1 MPGSGTGVQA
11 GIVVVVAA
19 GNYGR
24 DNSNNNNGYGTIT
37 APGNHPLVITVGA
50 MKTMGTQSRADDLIA
65 TCSSKGPSMLDQ
77 SNQTWWRRAT

>member
-1 MPGSGTGVQA
+1 
-11 GIVVVVAA
+11 
-19 GNYGR
+19 
-24 DNSNNNNGYGTIT
+24 
-37 APGNHPLVITVGA
+37 VITVGA